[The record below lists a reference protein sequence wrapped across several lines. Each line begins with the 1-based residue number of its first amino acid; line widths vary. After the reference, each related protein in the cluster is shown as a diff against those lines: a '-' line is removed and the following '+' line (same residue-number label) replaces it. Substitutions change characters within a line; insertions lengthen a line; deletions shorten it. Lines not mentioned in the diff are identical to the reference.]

1 MGRRKSFAIFTLNSP
16 ACDRLIFPLSFSL
29 TRCHCL
35 WLQKS
40 CYCVSVTCGRCG
52 LSDGHGVVATFFLI
66 RNQSVV
72 ARRSEIN
79 FARQFFRI
87 SFFITAMQQ
96 NFSNALTECLW
107 SKIALDS
114 APVTN
119 GNSTCLFGDN
129 DGDGIRFLGD
139 SEPGGVAQSKAA
151 AQRFP

>member
-87 SFFITAMQQ
+87 SLFILAVQQ
-96 NFSNALTECLW
+96 NFSNALTERFW
-107 SKIALDS
+107 GEIALDS
-114 APVTN
+114 ASVTN
-119 GNSTCLFGDN
+119 GNCACLFGDN
-129 DGDGIRFLGD
+129 DSDGIGFLGD
-139 SEPGGVAQSKAA
+139 SKSGTVT
-151 AQRFP
+151 